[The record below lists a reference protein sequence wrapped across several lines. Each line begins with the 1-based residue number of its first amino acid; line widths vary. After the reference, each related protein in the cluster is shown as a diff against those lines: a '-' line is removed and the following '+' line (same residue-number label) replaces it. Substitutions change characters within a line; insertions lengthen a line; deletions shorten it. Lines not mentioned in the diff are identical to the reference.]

1 VSVRARLLGRGDTGL
16 LTIEPMR
23 RRHLSG
29 VMPIESASYPRP
41 WPIGVFQ
48 SEIEMMRRGERHY
61 LVARANGIVVGYG
74 GLMFVLDD
82 AHVTNIAVD
91 RVRQREGVATRV
103 LAELAWQ
110 AIIRGCQA
118 LTLEVRASNTAAQ
131 ALYQQFGFVPA
142 GVRQK
147 YYENADDAIV
157 MWCNDLA
164 LPDYRARLRA
174 LSPDAS
180 DLWAGSSKA
189 MR

>member
-1 VSVRARLLGRGDTGL
+1 MSVLARLLGRSDDRV

-23 RRHLSG
+23 RRHLSAI
-29 VMPIESASYPRP
+29 MTIESVSYPRP
-41 WPIGVFQ
+41 WSIGVFQ

-61 LVARANGIVVGYG
+61 VVAREGGIVVGYG
-74 GLMFVLDD
+74 GAMFALDD
-82 AHVTNIAVD
+82 AHVTNIAVARD
-91 RVRQREGVATRV
+91 RQRTGVATRV

-110 AIIRGCQA
+110 AIARGCQA

-164 LPDYRARLRA
+164 LPEYRERLRA
-174 LSPDAS
+174 LSPEGAS
-180 DLWAGSSKA
+180 
-189 MR
+189 

>member
-1 VSVRARLLGRGDTGL
+1 MSVLARILRRTAGV
-16 LTIEPMR
+16 LTVEPMR
-23 RRHLSG
+23 RRHLAA
-29 VMPIESASYPRP
+29 VMPIELVSYPRP

-48 SEIEMMRRGERHY
+48 SEIDLMRRGERHY
-61 LVARANGIVVGYG
+61 LVAREDGTVVGYG

-82 AHVTNIAVD
+82 AHVTNVAVAPKH
-91 RVRQREGVATRV
+91 QRSGIATRL

-110 AIIRGCQA
+110 AIARGCQA

-131 ALYQQFGFVPA
+131 ALYHRFGFVPA

-164 LPDYRARLRA
+164 LPEYRERLRN
-174 LSPDAS
+174 LSPEAFHDRA
-180 DLWAGSSKA
+180 A
-189 MR
+189 R